1 MLSRHYLRV
10 KTLQAVYS
18 FFIGGETDLSK
29 GRQELFDAIEG
40 ISELM
45 MYQISALLEVRDFAE
60 NKLEENKKKLRPS
73 EADLDPNRKFIDN
86 PVIKILRENETIQNR
101 IQSLKINWS
110 EFQEQFRK
118 IYFAMVE
125 WKDYKEYLDSP
136 ADSFEDHKIF
146 VAKLFKKHIAFDGN
160 LRAYYEELNLHWGE
174 DSITSGLNLN
184 NWIKSL
190 DENNETTH
198 IPGEVFNSN
207 ALPGNDDDRDFVKEL
222 FDKCIMN
229 SEEYDGMIQKKIS
242 NWEIDRINQIDMLI
256 LKLGL
261 TEILEFPR
269 IPVKASMNEYIE
281 LAKEYGTP
289 KSNAF
294 VNGVLDK
301 LVAELQEAGKIKK
314 SGRGLKG
321 S

>member
-1 MLSRHYLRV
+1 MRI

-18 FFIGGETDLSK
+18 FFIGGETDLGK
-29 GRQELFDAIEG
+29 GRQELFDSIEG

-45 MYQISALLEVRDFAE
+45 LYQISALLELRDFSE
-60 NKLEENKKKLRPS
+60 NKLEENKKKLVPS
-73 EADLDPNRKFIDN
+73 ENDLNPIRKFVDN
-86 PVIKILRENETIQNR
+86 PVIAIIRNNEQLQNR
-101 IQSLKINWS
+101 MQGLRINWS
-110 EFQEQFRK
+110 EYQDHFRK
-118 IYFAMVE
+118 IYFTIIE
-125 WKDYKEYLDSP
+125 WKDYKDYMDSP
-136 ADSFEDHKIF
+136 ANSFEDHKLFI
-146 VAKLFKKHIAFDGN
+146 AKLFKKHIAFDGN
-160 LRAYYEELNLHWGE
+160 LRAHYEELNIHWSE
-174 DSITSGLNLN
+174 DSIISGL
-184 NWIKSL
+184 SL
-190 DENNETTH
+190 HQWLKNIEEKDKKTH
-198 IPGEVFNSN
+198 EPDEVFNTSVKM
-207 ALPGNDDDRDFVKEL
+207 GNDDDRDFVKNL

-229 SEEYDGMIQKKIS
+229 SNTYNDMIQKKIS
-242 NWEIDRINQIDMLI
+242 NWEIDRINQIDMII

-321 S
+321 A